1 MIQGL
6 IGGIKQMAANVAQ
19 AARDVVTNAI
29 NAAKSVLGISSPSR
43 VFMEIGA
50 HTGAGLALGLA
61 SSGDGVSRAAR
72 NLADRVSMSA
82 RQRLSASAVGSSTPD
97 PDALASAVRG
107 ALHGARLDLGPVSAI
122 TDRVWATLDLAQSR
136 EAVYS

>member
-1 MIQGL
+1 
-6 IGGIKQMAANVAQ
+6 
-19 AARDVVTNAI
+19 
-29 NAAKSVLGISSPSR
+29 

-107 ALHGARLDLGPVSAI
+107 ALHGARLDLGPVNVAAPSVHVFI
-122 TDRVWATLDLAQSR
+122 GDEEVTGRVRVVVRDEIAS
-136 EAVYS
+136 EARAYRRGVR

>member
-50 HTGAGLALGLA
+50 HTGAGLSLI
-61 SSGDGVSRAAR
+61 
-72 NLADRVSMSA
+72 
-82 RQRLSASAVGSSTPD
+82 
-97 PDALASAVRG
+97 
-107 ALHGARLDLGPVSAI
+107 HI
-122 TDRVWATLDLAQSR
+122 
-136 EAVYS
+136 